1 MKWQE
6 HFQLNSAGR
15 IAAETAMVYDYGIAG
30 GSSIPM
36 AESVTQPGI
45 EHTGESETTTPE
57 HKENIPL
64 TDGLAT
70 PQTGIIWTPFF
81 MALFALLFVLGL
93 SADAL
98 LADGW
103 MAHFYLG
110 QWIMHLHVIVAGVA
124 WLALAIFARSEWVR
138 IAGIFGCIWAI
149 FMSIDIVI
157 IAASGNPASP
167 LIPPVNA
174 AICIALLGAY
184 ICLSRDQIPFRRW
197 DALFFGLAPIGGVLA
212 VVLAYFLTPA
222 GTWSL
227 GLFEGC
233 VAATALVLATLVWW
247 LRPSCW
253 KAQPGPTFF
262 FGIAPL
268 TLLLLAIPSMGFN
281 ESNFFLAQ
289 VVLAPA
295 STLTATEANFFFSEV
310 AILCLILGALRILRG

>member
-1 MKWQE
+1 
-6 HFQLNSAGR
+6 
-15 IAAETAMVYDYGIAG
+15 
-30 GSSIPM
+30 M
-36 AESVTQPGI
+36 AESVTESGTG
-45 EHTGESETTTPE
+45 HTGESEITPRE
-57 HKENIPL
+57 HKVTDESTSS
-64 TDGLAT
+64 TDGLA
-70 PQTGIIWTPFF
+70 PLQTGIIWTPFF
-81 MALFALLFVLGL
+81 MVLFALLLVLGL

-103 MAHFYLG
+103 IAHFYLG
-110 QWIMHLHVIVAGVA
+110 QWILQVHIIVAGIA
-124 WLALAIFARSEWVR
+124 WLTLAVFARSEWVR

-149 FMSIDIVI
+149 FMSIDIAI
-157 IAASGNPASP
+157 ISASRNQSSP
-167 LIPPVNA
+167 LVPPVNA

-184 ICLSRDQIPFRRW
+184 ICLSIDQIPFRRW

-212 VVLAYFLTPA
+212 VVLDYFLTPA

-227 GLFEGC
+227 GLFEGY
-233 VAATALVLATLVWW
+233 VAATALVLATFVWW

-289 VVLAPA
+289 VVLVPV

-310 AILCLILGALRILRG
+310 AILCLILGTLRILRGQFAHSQHHQAE